1 MSGEI
6 RQSNFVVKEIRLGT
20 QEDKIRGIV
29 VRSQSGFFTVDADD
43 GAVVCRLRGRL
54 KQGRRTGDIIAVG
67 DWVQITLLDDGSG
80 MIEEIEERRTMF
92 SRMAPTARGEFQQIL
107 IANPDQAVF
116 VFACTD
122 PEPHLRML
130 DRFLIVAEKAE
141 IPPLIVFNKVDLIGW
156 GYARKWYG
164 HYKKIGYSMLFTS
177 AITGRG
183 VEALRKRLAG
193 KISVLAGPSGAGKSS
208 LLNAVQPELGLFV
221 RDVSKISRKGRH
233 TTVVREMYPLEKGGY
248 VADTPGLKAMALWDI
263 EPEEVDGYFPE
274 LRDLVADC
282 KFSNCM
288 HTHEPGC
295 AVKAAVEEGR
305 VHDERYESYIRLRYG
320 EEEDKSY

>member
-1 MSGEI
+1 
-6 RQSNFVVKEIRLGT
+6 
-20 QEDKIRGIV
+20 
-29 VRSQSGFFTVDADD
+29 
-43 GAVVCRLRGRL
+43 VCRLRGRL

-67 DWVQITLLDDGSG
+67 DWVQISLLKDDTG
-80 MIEEIEERRTMF
+80 MIEEIEERRSMF
-92 SRMAPTARGEFQQIL
+92 SRMAPTPRGEYQQIL

-122 PEPHLRML
+122 PDPRLRML

-141 IPPLIVFNKVDLIGW
+141 IPALIVFNKVDLIGW
-156 GYARKWYG
+156 WYANRWYG

-177 AITGRG
+177 ATKGRG
-183 VEALRKRLAG
+183 VGALRKHLSG

-208 LLNAVQPELGLFV
+208 LLNAVQPDLGLSV
-221 RDVSKISRKGRH
+221 RDVSKSTGKGRH
-233 TTVVREMYPLEKGGY
+233 TTVVREMFPISKGGY

-274 LRDLVADC
+274 LRELVADC

-288 HTHEPGC
+288 HLHEPGC
-295 AVKAAVEEGR
+295 AVKAAVEKN
-305 VHDERYESYIRLRYG
+305 HIHAERYESYIRLRYG
-320 EEEDKSY
+320 QEDESIDV